1 MLKGDRQ
8 KHQRLENGLCILQER
23 DSPFLSS
30 GCRSAALETSR
41 QSRRLSLYEKTE
53 LPQKIVKKSSHHYT
67 LEQIR
72 EQEKALHE
80 YSGK

>member
-1 MLKGDRQ
+1 MLKGDWE
-8 KHQRLENGLCILQER
+8 KHRRLENALCIVQQR
-23 DSPFLSS
+23 DSPFLSP
-30 GCRSAALETSR
+30 GCRSAVLETSR
-41 QSRRLSLYEKTE
+41 QSRRLLLYEKTE

-67 LEQIR
+67 LEQIW